1 MSAPY
6 SEFVHSFFHSFI
18 SSFFPFCQPAFLPF
32 LVIDHLSP
40 QLHPFLLFFNSI
52 FSLSFQ
58 SKLTNSH
65 REGSRAQ
72 HHPFFLHPIH
82 LYFLFFLPTLH
93 HSVTPSF
100 LLLSILLFFLHC
112 SHPILSFIR
121 SFVAFFQFL
130 ISITFSLPFSILYH
144 PFSPFPFLKFSAL
157 LLPQFLLLSLL
168 TVSFYF
174 VLS

>member
-58 SKLTNSH
+58 SKLTNSQ

-112 SHPILSFIR
+112 SHPIYSFICCILPIPNFHHLQSAFFHSLSFVFPPSHFLNSPLY
-121 SFVAFFQFL
+121 SFLSSSCFL
-130 ISITFSLPFSILYH
+130 Y
-144 PFSPFPFLKFSAL
+144 
-157 LLPQFLLLSLL
+157 
-168 TVSFYF
+168 
-174 VLS
+174 